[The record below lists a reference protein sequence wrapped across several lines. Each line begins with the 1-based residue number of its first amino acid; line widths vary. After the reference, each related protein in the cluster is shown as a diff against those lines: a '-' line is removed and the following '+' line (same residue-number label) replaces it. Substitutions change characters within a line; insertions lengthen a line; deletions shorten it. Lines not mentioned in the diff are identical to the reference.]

1 MQPLGDPDPPST
13 RLVLYTQNYSPIC
26 HSASPTPTSTSPPR
40 HSEWPLITEEEG
52 GDVRPRGGRGWGLPL
67 FTMSQWVFPSSL
79 DPQYPERI
87 SDAPCG
93 ATVLWA
99 PGPQGPLVPP
109 QAYPSEGTEAGRVD
123 PGPGHSQVNHI
134 QATCCSCLA
143 PVRAIHPR
151 DSPTPTRHGCRGP
164 WARRGCGGEPSRR
177 RPPPGAQAQGTRR
190 WESAVVAVSL
200 RPAGGDTR
208 PRPWGGDGRAA
219 SGCRTGCHPTE
230 AAGEREK
237 GGPAS
242 R

>member
-1 MQPLGDPDPPST
+1 M
-13 RLVLYTQNYSPIC
+13 
-26 HSASPTPTSTSPPR
+26 
-40 HSEWPLITEEEG
+40 
-52 GDVRPRGGRGWGLPL
+52 

-134 QATCCSCLA
+134 QATSFSCLA

-164 WARRGCGGEPSRR
+164 WARGCGGEPSSR

-190 WESAVVAVSL
+190 WESAVVAVSP

-208 PRPWGGDGRAA
+208 PRPWGGNGLALPAA
-219 SGCRTGCHPTE
+219 RSAVTRLRRRE
-230 AAGEREK
+230 KEK
-237 GGPAS
+237 GGSAS
-242 R
+242 Q